1 MMEGEDEELLTSKPN
16 LHQKT
21 IGRVIE
27 TCSMLKV
34 LAGRI
39 WLYKK
44 SKQSFT
50 Q

>member
-21 IGRVIE
+21 IGRVTE
-27 TCSMLKV
+27 
-34 LAGRI
+34 
-39 WLYKK
+39 
-44 SKQSFT
+44 KQQFT